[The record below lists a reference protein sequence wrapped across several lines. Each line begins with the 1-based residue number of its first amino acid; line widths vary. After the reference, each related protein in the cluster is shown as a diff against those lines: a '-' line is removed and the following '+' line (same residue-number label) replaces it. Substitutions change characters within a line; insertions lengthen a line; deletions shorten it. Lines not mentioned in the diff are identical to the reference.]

1 MSLPNVAVAFPQ
13 TVRDA
18 ITTKINEGMALFPV
32 LATVSNENKKK
43 LSSIAEGREPYVA
56 DAYSDAKANPQT
68 VPGTVNVTEWGLLEE
83 QHAGLAQLESYL
95 TVQLE
100 LVQDTKA
107 LVADGRYK
115 YTRRYYDYMGGNLD
129 VLPGA
134 EPIYDRIS
142 RLYAGQGN
150 RNPPPTPPP
159 TPPPA

>member
-1 MSLPNVAVAFPQ
+1 MAFPQ
-13 TVRDA
+13 TARDN
-18 ITTKINEGMALFPV
+18 ITTKVNAGMALFPV
-32 LATVSNENKKK
+32 LATVSDADRKK
-43 LSSIAEGREPYVA
+43 LSSIAGGREPYVA
-56 DAYSDAKANPQT
+56 DAYSDARANPAT

-107 LVADGRYK
+107 LVADARYTK
-115 YTRRYYDYMGGNLD
+115 TRKYYDYMGGNLD

-134 EPIYDRIS
+134 DPIYARIA
-142 RLYAGQGN
+142 RLFAGQGN
-150 RNPPPTPPP
+150 RGTPPAGG